1 MLFMLTMMEIG
12 CGITSLA
19 GIIFY
24 FLNGTTTISFY
35 AACFASLILLCLFFG
50 LRISK
55 DYRGA
60 AGLVPYFIVAL
71 LGIYFSS

>member
-1 MLFMLTMMEIG
+1 MLLMLTMMELG
-12 CGITSLA
+12 CGILSLA

-24 FLNGTTTISFY
+24 LLNGNATISFY
-35 AACFASLILLCLFFG
+35 AACFASLNLLSLFFG

-55 DYRGA
+55 DYKGA
-60 AGLVPYFIVAL
+60 AGLVPYFVVSL